1 MTAHELL
8 SQLRARGV
16 EVKTSGDDRLVIDA
30 PRGTVNEELRAAL
43 SANKAG
49 LLQILKDENMAAEA
63 PASAEAAAPEAAPLP
78 VRQAPAPPHVDDQ
91 IAASTDEEIGQL
103 QAELMR

>member
-8 SQLRARGV
+8 SQLRAKGV
-16 EVKTSGDDRLVIDA
+16 QVKTSGDNRLVIDA

-49 LLQILKDENMAAEA
+49 LLQILKDESIEA
-63 PASAEAAAPEAAPLP
+63 KAPKSAEATAPQPALSPVLEAP
-78 VRQAPAPPHVDDQ
+78 VAPPHVDDQ
-91 IAASTDEEIGQL
+91 IAASTAEEIGQF
-103 QAELMR
+103 QPQ